1 MGVAREM
8 RHCSP
13 VMVGYQASRRIEE
26 GFSRSFC
33 GFGRKPW
40 LPSTSAG
47 DSRELLRVPLRSQ
60 GYCGFGRGLSGL
72 HWVWCNGRGP
82 HLMLRP
88 ESQGS
93 SPFLT
98 LIAGSLQ
105 SCDRRVR
112 PRLVLRHG
120 TQLSSRVFHG
130 VTGHLS
136 SCIWNLRVFPV
147 VARRCQYPF
156 VL

>member
-1 MGVAREM
+1 
-8 RHCSP
+8 
-13 VMVGYQASRRIEE
+13 
-26 GFSRSFC
+26 
-33 GFGRKPW
+33 
-40 LPSTSAG
+40 
-47 DSRELLRVPLRSQ
+47 
-60 GYCGFGRGLSGL
+60 
-72 HWVWCNGRGP
+72 
-82 HLMLRP
+82 MLRP

-136 SCIWNLRVFPV
+136 SGIWNLWAFPDNV
-147 VARRCQYPF
+147 LGCQFPF